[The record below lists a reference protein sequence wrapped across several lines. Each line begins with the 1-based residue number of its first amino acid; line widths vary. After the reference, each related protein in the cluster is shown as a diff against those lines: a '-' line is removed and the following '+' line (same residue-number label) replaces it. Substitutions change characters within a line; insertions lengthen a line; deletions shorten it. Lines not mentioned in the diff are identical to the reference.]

1 MDRIP
6 LAVQET
12 SWYDVPG
19 VRLLGAVLGALL
31 LIAAIRSMFGKGG
44 R

>member
-1 MDRIP
+1 MRPIA
-6 LAVQET
+6 LAAAEI

-19 VRLLGAVLGALL
+19 VRLLGAIVGTLL
-31 LIAAIRSMFGKGG
+31 LIAAIRSLFGKGG

>member
-1 MDRIP
+1 MLP
-6 LAVQET
+6 FALAAAEV

-19 VRLLGAVLGALL
+19 VRLLGAILGTLL

>member
-1 MDRIP
+1 MGQIP
-6 LAVQET
+6 FAAEDT

-19 VRLLGAVLGALL
+19 VRLLGAVLGTLL
-31 LIAAIRSMFGKGG
+31 LIAAIRSMFGRGG